1 MARIVMK
8 FGGTSVANLDRI
20 RHVSRL
26 VEAEVKDGN
35 EVGVV
40 VSAMSGETNR
50 LVALVDALDAD
61 RIGNEDIHGGEIED
75 EYDSIVATGE
85 QVTSGLL
92 AIALRRRGLKARSW
106 LGWQIPLRTDMA
118 HSKARIAEIESS
130 AIGPSMEAGNVAV
143 VAGFQGISDDGRIS
157 TLGRGGS
164 DTSAVALA
172 VALKADRCDIYTDV
186 DGIYTTDPRIAKDA
200 RRLNRIAFEEML
212 ELASLGAKVLQTRSV
227 ELAMNNNLPIRVLT
241 SMADAGD
248 DNPGTLVC
256 NEDETME
263 ERVVS
268 GVAYSRDEAQITLL
282 QLQDQ
287 PGMVAKVCKA
297 MSEANV
303 IVDMIVQGI
312 SRNDNAA
319 NLTFTVGKRDL
330 DKALK
335 ALEKS
340 KGHIGFEAIKSDDNV
355 TKVSV
360 VGIGMRSH
368 TGVAQTMFEALAER
382 GINVEVIATS
392 EIKISVLIDSEYTE
406 LAVRALHNAFG
417 LHEAGKLKVSAP

>member
-1 MARIVMK
+1 MPRIVMK

-20 RHVSRL
+20 RHVAGL
-26 VEAEVKDGN
+26 VEAEVAAGN
-35 EVGVV
+35 EVAVV

-50 LVALVDALDAD
+50 LVAFVDDLDAD
-61 RIGNEDIHGGEIED
+61 TDHGGDIED
-75 EYDSIVATGE
+75 EYDVVVASGE
-85 QVTSGLL
+85 QVTAGLL
-92 AIALRRRGLKARSW
+92 AIALRRKGLAARSW
-106 LGWQIPLRTDMA
+106 LGWQIPLQTDFA
-118 HSKARIAEIESS
+118 YSKARISGIQSPAMDASLKD
-130 AIGPSMEAGNVAV
+130 GV
-143 VAGFQGISDDGRIS
+143 VGVCAGFQGITTDNRIS

-200 RRLNRIAFEEML
+200 KRLDRISFEEML

-227 ELAMNNNLPIRVLT
+227 ELAMNNDLPIRVLT
-241 SMADAGD
+241 SMAEDGQP
-248 DNPGTLVC
+248 NPGTLVC
-256 NEDETME
+256 NEDNDME

-282 QLQDQ
+282 RLKDK
-287 PGMVAKVCKA
+287 PGMVAKVTRA

-312 SRNDNAA
+312 SRSDNAA
-319 NLTFTVGKRDL
+319 NLTFTVGRRDL
-330 DKALK
+330 EKALT
-335 ALEKS
+335 ALEAS
-340 KGHIGFEAIKSDDNV
+340 KAEIGFEGVKYDEDVS
-355 TKVSV
+355 KVSI

-382 GINVEVIATS
+382 NINVEVIATS
-392 EIKISVLIDSEYTE
+392 EIKISVLIDAEYTE
-406 LAVRALHNAFG
+406 LAVRALHAAFELENA
-417 LHEAGKLKVSAP
+417 

>member
-1 MARIVMK
+1 
-8 FGGTSVANLDRI
+8 
-20 RHVSRL
+20 
-26 VEAEVKDGN
+26 
-35 EVGVV
+35 
-40 VSAMSGETNR
+40 MSGETNR

-61 RIGNEDIHGGEIED
+61 RIGNEDIYGGEIED

>member
-20 RHVSRL
+20 RHVSQL
-26 VEAEVKDGN
+26 VEAEVKEGN
-35 EVGVV
+35 EVAVV

-50 LVALVDALDAD
+50 LVALVDELDAD
-61 RIGNEDIHGGEIED
+61 SPQQGATLGGDIED

-130 AIGPSMEAGNVAV
+130 AIGPSMEDGNVAV

-241 SMADAGD
+241 SMAQVGDA
-248 DNPGTLVC
+248 NPGTLVC

-340 KGHIGFEAIKSDDNV
+340 KNEIGFEGIKSDDAV

>member
-1 MARIVMK
+1 MARLVMK

-26 VEAEVKDGN
+26 VEAEVITGN
-35 EVGVV
+35 QVAVV

-50 LVALVDALDAD
+50 LVALVDELDAD
-61 RIGNEDIHGGEIED
+61 SPEQGSTLGGDIED

-130 AIGPSMEAGNVAV
+130 AIGPSMEDGSVAV

-241 SMADAGD
+241 SMADVGD
-248 DNPGTLVC
+248 TNPGTLVC

-335 ALEKS
+335 ALDRAKDT
-340 KGHIGFEAIKSDDNV
+340 IGFEGIKSDGNV

>member
-8 FGGTSVANLDRI
+8 FGGTSVANLERI

-26 VEAEVKDGN
+26 VEAEVQAGN
-35 EVGVV
+35 EVAVV

-50 LVALVDALDAD
+50 LVALVDELDAD
-61 RIGNEDIHGGEIED
+61 RMGNEDLQGGAIED

-92 AIALRRRGLKARSW
+92 SIALRRRGIKARSW

-130 AIGPSMEAGNVAV
+130 AIGPSLEAGNVAV

-200 RRLNRIAFEEML
+200 RRLRRIAFEEML

-227 ELAMNNNLPIRVLT
+227 ELALNYNLPIRVLT
-241 SMADAGD
+241 SMAEVGD

-282 QLQDQ
+282 RLADK
-287 PGMVAKVCKA
+287 PGMVAKVCGA
-297 MSEANV
+297 MSEAGI

-312 SRNDNAA
+312 SKADTAA

-335 ALEKS
+335 ALEAA
-340 KGHIGFEAIKSDDNV
+340 KGDIGFEGIKSDDEV

-368 TGVAQTMFEALAER
+368 TGVAQTMFDALAER
-382 GINVEVIATS
+382 NINVKVIATS
-392 EIKISVLIDSEYTE
+392 EIKISVLIDAEYTE
-406 LAVRALHNAFG
+406 LAVRALHSAFE
-417 LHEAGKLKVSAP
+417 LHEAAPLKVSAP

>member
-1 MARIVMK
+1 MK

-20 RHVSRL
+20 RHVASL
-26 VEAEVKDGN
+26 VAAEAEAGN
-35 EVGVV
+35 EVAVV

-50 LVALVDALDAD
+50 LVALVDGLDAD
-61 RIGNEDIHGGEIED
+61 TLPQGKTLGGDIDD

-92 AIALRRRGLKARSW
+92 SIALRRRGLKARSW

-130 AIGPSMEAGNVAV
+130 AIGPSMADGNIAV

-164 DTSAVALA
+164 DTSAVAMA

-200 RRLNRIAFEEML
+200 RRLHRIAFEEML

-241 SMADAGD
+241 SMAEVGD
-248 DNPGTLVC
+248 PNPGTLVC
-256 NEDETME
+256 HEDETME

-282 QLQDQ
+282 RLKDA
-287 PGMVAKVCKA
+287 PGMVAKVCRA
-297 MSEANV
+297 MSDANV

-312 SRNDNAA
+312 SRSDNTA
-319 NLTFTVGKRDL
+319 NLTYTVGKRDL
-330 DKALK
+330 EKALA
-335 ALEKS
+335 ALKTGQNE
-340 KGHIGFEAIKSDDNV
+340 IGFEDIKSDSNV

-382 GINVEVIATS
+382 NINVEVIATS

-406 LAVRALHNAFG
+406 LAVRALHSAFE
-417 LHEAGKLKVSAP
+417 LHAASAPKVSAP

>member
-8 FGGTSVANLDRI
+8 FGGTSVANLERI
-20 RHVSRL
+20 RHVASL
-26 VEAEVKDGN
+26 VEDEAAKGN
-35 EVGVV
+35 EVAVV

-61 RIGNEDIHGGEIED
+61 TPQQGTTLGGDIED

-130 AIGPSMEAGNVAV
+130 AIGPSMEAGNIAV

-241 SMADAGD
+241 SMADVGD
-248 DNPGTLVC
+248 HNPGTLVC
-256 NEDETME
+256 HEDETME

-282 QLQDQ
+282 QLKDS
-287 PGMVAKVCKA
+287 PGMVAKVCGA
-297 MSEANV
+297 MSDANV

-312 SRNDNAA
+312 SRSDNLA

-330 DKALK
+330 DKALT
-335 ALEKS
+335 ALNAVQS
-340 KGHIGFEAIKSDDNV
+340 DIGFEDIKSDSDV

-382 GINVEVIATS
+382 NINVEVIATS

-406 LAVRALHNAFG
+406 LAVRALHSAFD
-417 LHEAGKLKVSAP
+417 LHTTPSPKVSAP

>member
-20 RHVSRL
+20 RHVSQL
-26 VEAEVKDGN
+26 VEAEVKEGN
-35 EVGVV
+35 EVAVV

-50 LVALVDALDAD
+50 LVALVDELDAD
-61 RIGNEDIHGGEIED
+61 SPQQGATLGGDIED

-130 AIGPSMEAGNVAV
+130 AIGPSMEDGNVAV

-172 VALKADRCDIYTDV
+172 VALKADRCDSYTDV

-241 SMADAGD
+241 SMAQVGDA
-248 DNPGTLVC
+248 NPGTLVC

-340 KGHIGFEAIKSDDNV
+340 KNEIGFEGIKSDDAV

>member
-8 FGGTSVANLDRI
+8 FGGTSVANLERI

-35 EVGVV
+35 EVAVV

-50 LVALVDALDAD
+50 LVALVDELDAD
-61 RIGNEDIHGGEIED
+61 RIGSEDMHGGAIED

-92 AIALRRRGLKARSW
+92 SIALRRRGIKARSW

-130 AIGPSMEAGNVAV
+130 AIGPSLEAGNVAV
-143 VAGFQGISDDGRIS
+143 VAGFQGVNDTGRIS

-241 SMADAGD
+241 SMADVGEA
-248 DNPGTLVC
+248 NPGTLVC

-282 QLQDQ
+282 RLADK
-287 PGMVAKVCKA
+287 PGMVARVCRA

-312 SRNDNAA
+312 SKADTAA

-330 DKALK
+330 EKALK
-335 ALEKS
+335 ALEADKDA
-340 KGHIGFEAIKSDDNV
+340 IGFEGIKSTDEV

-382 GINVEVIATS
+382 NINVKVIATS
-392 EIKISVLIDSEYTE
+392 EIKISVLIDAEYTE
-406 LAVRALHNAFG
+406 LAVRALHSAFE
-417 LHEAGKLKVSAP
+417 LHEAAPLKVTAP

>member
-1 MARIVMK
+1 MGRIVMK
-8 FGGTSVANLDRI
+8 FGGTSVADLDRI
-20 RHVSRL
+20 RAVSKL
-26 VEAEVKDGN
+26 VAAEVAQGHQ
-35 EVGVV
+35 VAVV

-50 LVALVDALDAD
+50 LVGLVDALDKD
-61 RIGNEDIHGGEIED
+61 MDPTGEKSGGGIAD
-75 EYDSIVATGE
+75 EYDSIVSSGE

-92 AIALRRRGLKARSW
+92 AIALRRHGVPARSW
-106 LGWQIPLRTDMA
+106 LGWQIPLKTDMA
-118 HSKARIAEIESS
+118 HSQARIAEIESS
-130 AIGPSMEAGNVAV
+130 AIGPSMAEGTVAV
-143 VAGFQGISDDGRIS
+143 VAGFQGISDDDRIS

-164 DTSAVALA
+164 DTSAVAIA

-186 DGIYTTDPRIAKDA
+186 DGIYTTDPRIVSDA

-212 ELASLGAKVLQTRSV
+212 ELASLGAKVLQVRSV
-227 ELAMNNNLPIRVLT
+227 ELAMNYNLPIRVLT
-241 SMADAGD
+241 SMADEGQ

-256 NEDETME
+256 HEDLTME

-282 QLQDQ
+282 KLSDK

-297 MSEANV
+297 MSDAGV

-312 SRNDNAA
+312 SQSDNSA
-319 NLTFTVGKRDL
+319 NLTFTVGERDL
-330 DKALK
+330 ETALA
-335 ALEKS
+335 ALEAA
-340 KGHIGFEAIKSDDNV
+340 KGGIGFAGVKYDRDV

-368 TGVAQTMFEALAER
+368 TGVAQTMFEALAAK
-382 GINVEVIATS
+382 GINIAVIATS

-406 LAVRALHNAFG
+406 LAVRALHSAFE
-417 LHEAGKLKVSAP
+417 LHETPAPRVTAP

>member
-8 FGGTSVANLDRI
+8 FGGTSVANLERI
-20 RHVSRL
+20 RHVASL
-26 VEAEVKDGN
+26 VADEAEKGN
-35 EVGVV
+35 EVAVV

-50 LVALVDALDAD
+50 LVALVDELDAD
-61 RIGNEDIHGGEIED
+61 SDKGAAIED

-130 AIGPSMEAGNVAV
+130 AIGPSMGDGNIAV

-241 SMADAGD
+241 SMADVGD
-248 DNPGTLVC
+248 HNPGTLVC
-256 NEDETME
+256 HEDETME

-282 QLQDQ
+282 RLKDA
-287 PGMVAKVCKA
+287 PGMVAKVCRA
-297 MSEANV
+297 MSDANV

-312 SRNDNAA
+312 SRSDNSA
-319 NLTFTVGKRDL
+319 NLTYTVGKRDL
-330 DKALK
+330 DKALAALK
-335 ALEKS
+335 AVQS
-340 KGHIGFEAIKSDDNV
+340 DIGFEDIKSDSNV

-382 GINVEVIATS
+382 NINVEVIATS

-406 LAVRALHNAFG
+406 LAVRALHSAFE
-417 LHEAGKLKVSAP
+417 LHKTPAPKVSAP

>member
-1 MARIVMK
+1 MARLVMK

-26 VEAEVKDGN
+26 VEAEVIAGN
-35 EVGVV
+35 QVAVV

-50 LVALVDALDAD
+50 LVALVDELDAD
-61 RIGNEDIHGGEIED
+61 SPEQGSTLGGDIED

-130 AIGPSMEAGNVAV
+130 AIGPSMEDGSVAV

-241 SMADAGD
+241 SMADVGD
-248 DNPGTLVC
+248 TNPGTLVC

-335 ALEKS
+335 ALDRAKDT
-340 KGHIGFEAIKSDDNV
+340 IGFEGIKSDGNV

>member
-8 FGGTSVANLDRI
+8 FGGTSVANLERI
-20 RHVSRL
+20 RHVARL
-26 VEAEVKDGN
+26 VEAEVKDGH
-35 EVGVV
+35 EVAVV

-50 LVALVDALDAD
+50 LVALVDELDAD
-61 RIGNEDIHGGEIED
+61 TPEQGTTVGGAIED

-92 AIALRRRGLKARSW
+92 SIALRRRGIKARSW

-130 AIGPSMEAGNVAV
+130 AIGPSLEEGNVAV

-241 SMADAGD
+241 SMADVGD
-248 DNPGTLVC
+248 SNPGTLVC
-256 NEDETME
+256 NEDENME

-282 QLQDQ
+282 SLADK
-287 PGMVAKVCKA
+287 PGMVAKICGA
-297 MSEANV
+297 MSDANI

-312 SRNDNAA
+312 SRADNAA

-330 DKALK
+330 EKALK
-335 ALEKS
+335 ALEGA
-340 KGHIGFEAIKSDDNV
+340 KGEIGFGDIKYDDNV

-382 GINVEVIATS
+382 GINIEVIATS
-392 EIKISVLIDSEYTE
+392 EIKISVLIDAEYTE
-406 LAVRALHNAFG
+406 LAVRALHNAFE
-417 LHEAGKLKVSAP
+417 LHEAGPLKVSAP